1 MRSRSCHFSF
11 GGFDIT
17 GAISSCFSPV
27 SARGRGRCRH
37 TGTGRGFGASR
48 LSVRLSVAASCAVPR
63 DTGKSGMLVTS
74 APAAVTV
81 ACPGSR
87 GEAWTH
93 HKCSQKGR
101 AYKKVRR
108 LLCIVTVFILI
119 YIVAC
124 LSIFYNETVLLQRE
138 IKCFVFKKVL
148 ELKKS

>member
-1 MRSRSCHFSF
+1 M
-11 GGFDIT
+11 DAE
-17 GAISSCFSPV
+17 GADTRALAGALGPLVFQCVSP
-27 SARGRGRCRH
+27 
-37 TGTGRGFGASR
+37 
-48 LSVRLSVAASCAVPR
+48 VAASCAVPR

-108 LLCIVTVFILI
+108 LLCIVTVVILI

-124 LSIFYNETVLLQRE
+124 LSIFYNENVLLQRE